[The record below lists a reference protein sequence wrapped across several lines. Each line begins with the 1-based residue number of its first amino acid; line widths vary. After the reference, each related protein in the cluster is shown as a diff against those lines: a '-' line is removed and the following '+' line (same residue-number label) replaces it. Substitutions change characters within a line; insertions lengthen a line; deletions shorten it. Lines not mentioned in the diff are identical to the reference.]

1 LEKLID
7 GPLAEAKQQFEA
19 TQQPARIFV
28 EFEHKTLQGA
38 WNKNRRVVAKAEHI
52 NGKSNPRFVVTS
64 LEAASWEKQK
74 LYEEL
79 YCGRGDMENRI
90 KEQFVL
96 FADRVSVSTMRGNQ
110 LRVYLSVIAYTL
122 MNGLRRLGLQATTMA
137 TAQVGTIRLKLL
149 KIGALIQVTVRK
161 VWVRI
166 ASSYP
171 YQALFSRVLKQL
183 RT

>member
-1 LEKLID
+1 MPGKFN
-7 GPLAEAKQQFEA
+7 ASKY
-19 TQQPARIFV
+19 T
-28 EFEHKTLQGA
+28 
-38 WNKNRRVVAKAEHI
+38 KAEHI
-52 NGKSNPRFVVTS
+52 DGKSNPRFIVTS
-64 LEAASWEKQK
+64 LDAESWEKQK

-79 YCGRGDMENRI
+79 YCARGDMENRL

-96 FADRVSVSTMRGNQ
+96 FADRVSASTMRANQ
-110 LRVYLSVIAYTL
+110 QRIYLSVIAYTL

-161 VWVRI
+161 VWVRL

-171 YQALFSRVLKQL
+171 YQSLFSQVLEQL